1 MAALVAA
8 QYATPFHITK
18 NQFSL
23 NSIDDG
29 APMYVGKGKEAH
41 RGCVLA
47 WRPFEGSPGRGGRWE
62 TSLHSTMQG

>member
-18 NQFSL
+18 NRFSL

-29 APMYVGKGKEAH
+29 APMH
-41 RGCVLA
+41 REKKHIVVA
-47 WRPFEGSPGRGGRWE
+47 F
-62 TSLHSTMQG
+62 